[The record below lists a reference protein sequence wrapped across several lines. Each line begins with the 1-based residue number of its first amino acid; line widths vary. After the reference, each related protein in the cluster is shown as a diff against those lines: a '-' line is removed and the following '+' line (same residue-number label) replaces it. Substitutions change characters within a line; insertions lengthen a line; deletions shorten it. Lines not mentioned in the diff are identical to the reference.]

1 MRLKPLVVPSRSRK
15 LLPRLVTAEPADTV
29 ELIIVGVGL
38 GGVGGGLGVGVV
50 GAVCAWT
57 GDAAPTRTTTTEIAC
72 TSAQTVPIPLVHQGR
87 DGQRMNTIPEK
98 SARLKKLRKKP
109 DPRVPI
115 WAQFARSV
123 NHLGSGGSTEYTP
136 L

>member
-15 LLPRLVTAEPADTV
+15 LLPRSITAESAETV
-29 ELIIVGVGL
+29 ELIIVGVGVGL
-38 GGVGGGLGVGVV
+38 GGGLGVG
-50 GAVCAWT
+50 AFCALT

-98 SARLKKLRKKP
+98 AL
-109 DPRVPI
+109 
-115 WAQFARSV
+115 A
-123 NHLGSGGSTEYTP
+123 
-136 L
+136 